1 MLHVILGL
9 SAFFSTYLGYSL
21 FLRKYLKI
29 EFSHALIFAT
39 SIILSIYFLAAILYV
54 LDPIIY
60 ASFAIGIGLFLYS
73 IFDFLKQNKVKDLG
87 DLFTWEI
94 IVFIGAV
101 IIYFLCIKNLIAYA
115 FWDEYSYWGVA
126 LKEMDYYHG
135 LRKLDQAGTV
145 LGVRYTQL
153 IVIFQYSISKLL
165 GFKEAYN
172 VFANGLLCII
182 FSSVALVERKLFWSI
197 ILPLIMLIPTLE
209 PSFFSWNSLHQDT
222 VVGIVFS
229 SIVATYIQSKK
240 YYNVLLS
247 YILVIPMLFIL
258 PNIKEVGYWLSYV
271 VILFII
277 IDQIIN
283 KKYKYLYINLILIT
297 LPIIGRLLWF
307 HYLINSIKI
316 TGSDWSAYPL
326 LTQVPFSSIINL
338 LLSNDPEKWNLLK
351 IMIPKLLPYFYSVK
365 IFCIYIII
373 AMTIFLLRNYD
384 RRLLKD
390 FLKAL
395 SIIFIGFLVHIIF
408 RLHLYITS
416 FMLIEAINVYSYER
430 YLSSYMPVFAFCAIS
445 FIKMVIEQKDVNL
458 LSTKILAFF
467 GIILAVF
474 SAYEFKKILRFP
486 NSDPYYFYNRINW
499 INGLIANG
507 LNENTE
513 FKENNFNMLDCY
525 IYRYLEA
532 PTVKQSNVKKCLQHI
547 SPEHAE
553 VYIEKLDDR
562 TK

>member
-1 MLHVILGL
+1 MLHVILGF

-39 SIILSIYFLAAILYV
+39 SIVLSIYFVAAILYV

-87 DLFTWEI
+87 DLFTWDI

-126 LKEMDYYHG
+126 IKEMDYYHG
-135 LRKLDQAGTV
+135 LRGPDQAGTV
-145 LGVRYTQL
+145 LEVRYTQL
-153 IVIFQYSISKLL
+153 ATIFQYSISKLL

-209 PSFFSWNSLHQDT
+209 PSLFSWNSLHLDV

-229 SIVATYIQSKK
+229 GILATYIQSKK
-240 YYNVLLS
+240 YNNILLS
-247 YILVIPMLFIL
+247 YILLVPMLFIL
-258 PNIKEVGYWLSYV
+258 PNIKEVGYWLSYI
-271 VILFII
+271 VILFIF
-277 IDQIIN
+277 IDQVID
-283 KKYKYLYINLILIT
+283 KKYKYLWITIPLIILS
-297 LPIIGRLLWF
+297 IIGRLLWF
-307 HYLINSIKI
+307 YYLNTIRVME
-316 TGSDWSAYPL
+316 SDWNTHPL
-326 LTQVPFSSIINL
+326 LTQIPFSSIINF
-338 LLSNDPEKWNLLK
+338 LLSNDPDKWNLLR

-365 IFCIYIII
+365 ILCIYIII
-373 AMTIFLLRNYD
+373 AITIFLLRNYD
-384 RRLLKD
+384 RRLLKA
-390 FLKAL
+390 FKKAL
-395 SIIFIGFLVHIIF
+395 LIIFIGFLVYIIF

-445 FIKMVIEQKDVNL
+445 FIKMVIEQKDVKL

-499 INGLIANG
+499 INGLIKDG
-507 LNENTE
+507 LNENRE

-532 PTVKQSNVKKCLQHI
+532 PTVNQSNVKKCLEHI

-553 VYIEKLDDR
+553 VYVEKLDDR